1 MTLQHLASVSEDGV
15 LEEEEEEEE
24 GGEKKGDE
32 MGDDDDAI
40 EAELSVERVS

>member
-15 LEEEEEEEE
+15 LEEEEEEE